1 MRPDGVDLDQRDSAL
16 RERRCSMLL
25 GKPFVVA
32 LVIAVGSPLATPGA
46 LAAQPLATQAALQ
59 ADDAF
64 WSPAL
69 APAGPLV
76 VLVSLPAQRAYV
88 YRNGVRIGIS
98 PVSTG
103 RAGYETPP
111 GIYTVLGKEREHHSN
126 LYDNAPMPYMQR
138 LTWDGLAL
146 HAGTLPGHPA
156 SHGCVRLPTTFAEQL
171 FAITTPGTTVVI
183 ADRDTPLPTIA
194 SPGLFAPIDAA
205 GNPMQPPATE
215 TTTFAWEPGRSPS
228 GPITI
233 VLSTHD
239 RQLVMLRNGVRI
251 GQSAISFDGP
261 APAGTSAYVLLEGRL
276 PEPSRIVPGRNRLRW
291 LRLALPQGTPPAAD
305 ASEEALASA
314 IVIPQAFAQDVY
326 DALVPGATVIV
337 TDQPVQ
343 PTPAQSTTV
352 MQSGSG
358 TH

>member
-1 MRPDGVDLDQRDSAL
+1 MSRVAPATLALAITFASLLAAMDVRAVSADTTAVAL
-16 RERRCSMLL
+16 R
-25 GKPFVVA
+25 
-32 LVIAVGSPLATPGA
+32 
-46 LAAQPLATQAALQ
+46 

-88 YRNGVRIGIS
+88 YRNGVRIGVS

-103 RAGYETPP
+103 RPGYETPP
-111 GIYTVLGKEREHHSN
+111 GVYTVLGKEREHHSN

-156 SHGCVRLPTTFAEQL
+156 SHGCVRLPRTFAEQL
-171 FAITTPGTTVVI
+171 FAITVPGTTVVI
-183 ADRDTPLPTIA
+183 VDRDAPSPTIA
-194 SPGLFAPIDAA
+194 SPGLFAPVDAA
-205 GNPMQPPATE
+205 GNPMDPPAPNANE
-215 TTTFAWEPGRSPS
+215 YEWNPERAPY

-239 RQLVMLRNGVRI
+239 SELVVLRNGVRI
-251 GQSAISFDGP
+251 GQSAISLSGP
-261 APAGTSAYVLLEGRL
+261 APSGTSAYVLLEGSL

-291 LRLALPQGTPPAAD
+291 MRLALPQGAPAVD
-305 ASEEALASA
+305 ASQETLAGA
-314 IVIPQAFAQDVY
+314 IVIPPAFALDVY
-326 DALVPGATVIV
+326 DALVPGATVV
-337 TDQPVQ
+337 MTDQPIL
-343 PTPAQSTTV
+343 PTPSQSTPV
-352 MQSGSG
+352 MQSEPGS
-358 TH
+358 H